1 MNKAFGLKWV
11 VVMAGAMLLVLAAA
25 CTEEVVKEV
34 PVEKV
39 VEKVVTEQV
48 VVEVEKVV
56 EVVKEVVKEVK
67 VEVPVEITKEVVV
80 IKEVPKTIVEEKVVV
95 VEREVVVVAT
105 PLPLGSAPW
114 MISLRSP
121 ETKFG
126 GHLVHGT
133 HGPSS
138 HFDLYVSGSI
148 SNVGPQAPM
157 YDTLVRVD
165 PFHPVPPVVGDLA
178 HRWDI
183 SSDGMTYTFNIR
195 EGVKFHDGTDLTS
208 EDVLASLNRIM
219 FPETYQKGLHAGRAV
234 YFRGGVKEIT
244 APGDFTIQLTLAQ
257 SRSSQYIMGN
267 LANGFN
273 VITTKEVL
281 DANEGDLKMV
291 DTYPGTGPYKHL
303 SRDSEKWVQEAN
315 PNYWNPNAGFLDR
328 LTHVWLR
335 AFSAPLSAALEGRAL
350 DFADYLA
357 PGGYNAVRG
366 RADGGGMKVFS
377 GSINTMAFNNGKA
390 PTDDVRVR
398 EAFALAMDAPAIK
411 EMLMHIKLFQRTGW
425 FDIGTPLARTPA
437 ELDKIPG
444 FRSPTSE
451 DIARAKQLLIDAG
464 YPGCKGMPVL
474 EMPIRDLPDRHL
486 IVPAVQAMLKQNLG
500 CESKTSVHQTSAVAE
515 VIREGKFHVI
525 LRNFGSGGVPGSA
538 GGAVLLKCDEPNNK
552 VGIRYCNRELDK
564 VVDAYLVES
573 NPSKALDL
581 KRKFRDTFDADWPYM
596 PYAEFPNLYA
606 WYDYVKGFPTFNVTT
621 YEKNLHKLDWVWTTQ
636 R

>member
-1 MNKAFGLKWV
+1 MVAL
-11 VVMAGAMLLVLAAA
+11 MATA

-34 PVEKV
+34 KV
-39 VEKVVTEQV
+39 VETVIVE
-48 VVEVEKVV
+48 VEVEK
-56 EVVKEVVKEVK
+56 EVVR
-67 VEVPVEITKEVVV
+67 EI
-80 IKEVPKTIVEEKVVV
+80 EK
-95 VEREVVVVAT
+95 VVVAT
-105 PLPLGSAPW
+105 PLPAGAAPW
-114 MISLRSP
+114 MINLADP
-121 ETKFG
+121 TTKWG
-126 GHLVHGT
+126 GHLIHGT
-133 HGPSS
+133 HGPMS
-138 HFDLYVSGSI
+138 HFDLYQTGSI
-148 SNVGPQAPM
+148 ANIGPQGPM
-157 YDTLVRVD
+157 YDSMIRVD
-165 PFHPVPPVVGDLA
+165 PHHPMTPVVGDLA
-178 HRWDI
+178 YTWDI
-183 SSDGMTYTFNIR
+183 SSDGMEYTFKIR
-195 EGVKFHDGTDLTS
+195 EGVTFHDGTDLTS
-208 EDVLASLNRIM
+208 EDVASSLTRVI
-219 FPETYQKGLHAGRAV
+219 FPESFQEGLYGTWGGI
-234 YFRGGVKEIT
+234 YRGAIDSIT
-244 APGDFTIQLTLAQ
+244 TPDDFTVKLTLAAP
-257 SRSSQYIMGN
+257 RNVEYIMGN

-273 VITTKEVL
+273 VVTTKEAL
-281 DANEGDLKMV
+281 DENMGDLKEI
-291 DTYPGTGPYKHL
+291 DNYPGTGPYVYL
-303 SRDSEKWVQEAN
+303 SRDSEKWVQDKFQD
-315 PNYWNPNAGFLDR
+315 YWNPNAGFLDR

-525 LRNFGSGGVPGSA
+525 LRNFGSGGVPGSG
-538 GGAVLLKCDEPNNK
+538 GGAVVLKCDEPNNK
-552 VGIRYCNRELDK
+552 VGIRYCNREFDK

-606 WYDYVKGFPTFNVTT
+606 WYDYVKGFPTFDVTT

-636 R
+636 GR

>member
-1 MNKAFGLKWV
+1 MVAL
-11 VVMAGAMLLVLAAA
+11 MAAA

-34 PVEKV
+34 KV
-39 VEKVVTEQV
+39 VETVIVE
-48 VVEVEKVV
+48 VEVEK
-56 EVVKEVVKEVK
+56 EVVR
-67 VEVPVEITKEVVV
+67 EI
-80 IKEVPKTIVEEKVVV
+80 EK
-95 VEREVVVVAT
+95 VVVAT
-105 PLPLGSAPW
+105 PLPAGAAPW
-114 MISLRSP
+114 MINLADP
-121 ETKFG
+121 TTKWG
-126 GHLVHGT
+126 GHLIHGT
-133 HGPSS
+133 HGPMS
-138 HFDLYVSGSI
+138 HFDLYQTGSI
-148 SNVGPQAPM
+148 ANIGPQGPM
-157 YDTLVRVD
+157 YDSMIRVD
-165 PFHPVPPVVGDLA
+165 PHHPMTPVVGDLA
-178 HRWDI
+178 YTWDI
-183 SSDGMTYTFNIR
+183 SSDGMEYTFKIR
-195 EGVKFHDGTDLTS
+195 EGVTFHDGTDLTS
-208 EDVLASLNRIM
+208 EDVASSLTRVI
-219 FPETYQKGLHAGRAV
+219 FPESFQEGLYGTWGGI
-234 YFRGGVKEIT
+234 YRGAIDSIT
-244 APGDFTIQLTLAQ
+244 TPDDFTVKLTLAAP
-257 SRSSQYIMGN
+257 RNVEYIMGN

-273 VITTKEVL
+273 VVTTKEAL
-281 DANEGDLKMV
+281 DENMGDLKEI
-291 DTYPGTGPYKHL
+291 DNYPGTGPYVYL
-303 SRDSEKWVQEAN
+303 SRDSEKWVQDKFQD
-315 PNYWNPNAGFLDR
+315 YWNPNAGFLDR

-525 LRNFGSGGVPGSA
+525 LRNFGSGGVPGSG
-538 GGAVLLKCDEPNNK
+538 GGAVVLKCDEPNNK
-552 VGIRYCNRELDK
+552 VGIRYCNREFDK

-606 WYDYVKGFPTFNVTT
+606 WYDYVKGFPTFDVTT

-636 R
+636 GR

>member
-1 MNKAFGLKWV
+1 MRKALGLRWAVLTVVATALLV
-11 VVMAGAMLLVLAAA
+11 VVAA
-25 CTEEVVKEV
+25 CGAAETKVVEVIKEVPVEKQVIKEVIVEKEVVVEKVVVKEV

-39 VEKVVTEQV
+39 VVREK
-48 VVEVEKVV
+48 
-56 EVVKEVVKEVK
+56 
-67 VEVPVEITKEVVV
+67 
-80 IKEVPKTIVEEKVVV
+80 
-95 VEREVVVVAT
+95 EVVVVAT
-105 PLPLGSAPW
+105 PLPPGEAPW
-114 MISLRSP
+114 MINLREP
-121 ETKFG
+121 QTKFG
-126 GHLVHGT
+126 GSLIHGT

-157 YDTLVRVD
+157 YDTLVRID
-165 PFHPVPPVVGDLA
+165 PKHPVPPVVGDLA
-178 HRWDI
+178 YRWDI
-183 SSDGMTYTFNIR
+183 SSDGMKYTFNIR
-195 EGVKFHDGTDLTS
+195 EGVKFSDGTDLTS
-208 EDVLASLNRIM
+208 ADVLASLTRIM
-219 FPETYQKGLHAGRAV
+219 FPETYQKGLLAGRAV

-244 APGDFTIQLTLAQ
+244 APDDFTIQLTLAQ
-257 SRSSQYIMGN
+257 SRSSQYILGN

-281 DANEGDLKMV
+281 DANEGDLKKV
-291 DTYPGTGPYKHL
+291 ATYPGTGPYLHL

-357 PGGYNAVRG
+357 PGGYKAVSG
-366 RADGGGMKVFS
+366 RADGGGMKVYS

-444 FRSPTSE
+444 FRSPTSD

-500 CESKTSVHQTSAVAE
+500 CESKTSVHQTSAIAE

-525 LRNFGSGGVPGSA
+525 LRNFGSGGVPGSG
-538 GGAVLLKCDEPNNK
+538 GGAVVLKCDEPNNK
-552 VGIRYCNRELDK
+552 GGIRYCNREFDK

-573 NPSKALDL
+573 DPNKALDM
-581 KRKFRDTFDADWPYM
+581 KRQFRDFFDADWPYM

-621 YEKNLHKLDWVWTTQ
+621 YEKNMHKLDWVWTT
-636 R
+636 RK

>member
-1 MNKAFGLKWV
+1 MKKALGLRWAAVAV
-11 VVMAGAMLLVLAAA
+11 VVTALLVVVAA
-25 CTEEVVKEV
+25 CGAAETEVVEVVKEVPVEKEVIKEVIVEKEVVVEKVVVKEV

-39 VEKVVTEQV
+39 VVREK
-48 VVEVEKVV
+48 
-56 EVVKEVVKEVK
+56 
-67 VEVPVEITKEVVV
+67 
-80 IKEVPKTIVEEKVVV
+80 
-95 VEREVVVVAT
+95 EVVVVAT
-105 PLPLGSAPW
+105 PLPPGEAPW
-114 MISLRSP
+114 MINLAST

-126 GHLVHGT
+126 GHLRHAT
-133 HGPSS
+133 HGPMS
-138 HFDLYVSGSI
+138 HFDIFASGSI
-148 SNVGPQAPM
+148 SNMGPQGPM
-157 YDTLVRVD
+157 YDSMLRVNPHH
-165 PFHPVPPVVGDLA
+165 PFTPVVGDLA

-208 EDVLASLNRIM
+208 EDLLASLNRIM
-219 FPETYQKGLHAGRAV
+219 FPETYQKGLGALRAQ

-244 APGDFTIQLTLAQ
+244 APDDFTIQITLAQ

-303 SRDSEKWVQEAN
+303 SRDSEKWVQEKFAD
-315 PNYWNPNAGFLDR
+315 YWNPNAGFLDR

-500 CESKTSVHQTSAVAE
+500 CESKTEIHQTSAIAE
-515 VIREGKFHVI
+515 VFREGKFHIVPTTQ
-525 LRNFGSGGVPGSA
+525 GSHGVPGSA
-538 GGAVLLKCDEPNNK
+538 GGASLKKCDEPTNNLK
-552 VGIRYCNRELDK
+552 YCNPEFDK
-564 VVDAYLVES
+564 VVDAFLMETD
-573 NPSKALDL
+573 PQKANDL
-581 KRKFRDTFDADWPYM
+581 KLQIRGFWDADWPWV
-596 PYAEFPNLYA
+596 PHGETPIQYA
-606 WYDYVKGFPTFNVTT
+606 WYSWVKGFPNFSVST

-636 R
+636 SR

>member
-1 MNKAFGLKWV
+1 MRKALGLRWAVLTVVATALLV
-11 VVMAGAMLLVLAAA
+11 VVAA
-25 CTEEVVKEV
+25 CGAAETKVVEVIKEVPVEKQVIKEVIVEKEVVVEKVVVKEV

-39 VEKVVTEQV
+39 VVREK
-48 VVEVEKVV
+48 
-56 EVVKEVVKEVK
+56 
-67 VEVPVEITKEVVV
+67 
-80 IKEVPKTIVEEKVVV
+80 
-95 VEREVVVVAT
+95 EVVVVAT
-105 PLPLGSAPW
+105 PLPPGEAPW
-114 MISLRSP
+114 MINLREP
-121 ETKFG
+121 QTKFG
-126 GHLVHGT
+126 GSLIHGT

-157 YDTLVRVD
+157 YDTLVRID
-165 PFHPVPPVVGDLA
+165 PKHPVPPVVGDLA
-178 HRWDI
+178 YRWDI
-183 SSDGMTYTFNIR
+183 SSDGMKYTFNIR
-195 EGVKFHDGTDLTS
+195 EGVKFSDGTDLTS
-208 EDVLASLNRIM
+208 ADVLASLTRIM
-219 FPETYQKGLHAGRAV
+219 FPETYQKGLLAGRAV

-244 APGDFTIQLTLAQ
+244 APDDFTIQLTLAQ
-257 SRSSQYIMGN
+257 SRSSQYILGN

-281 DANEGDLKMV
+281 DANEGDLKKV
-291 DTYPGTGPYKHL
+291 ATYPGTGPYQHL

-357 PGGYNAVRG
+357 PGGYKAVSG
-366 RADGGGMKVFS
+366 RADGGGMKVYS

-444 FRSPTSE
+444 FRSPTSD

-500 CESKTSVHQTSAVAE
+500 CESKTSVHQTSAIAE

-525 LRNFGSGGVPGSA
+525 LRNFGSGGVPGSG
-538 GGAVLLKCDEPNNK
+538 GGAVVLKCDEPNNK
-552 VGIRYCNRELDK
+552 GGIRYCNREFDK

-573 NPSKALDL
+573 DPNKALDM
-581 KRKFRDTFDADWPYM
+581 KRQFRDFFDADWPYM

-621 YEKNLHKLDWVWTTQ
+621 YEKNMHKLDWVWTT
-636 R
+636 RK

>member
-1 MNKAFGLKWV
+1 VPVEKEVVKEVIVEKEV
-11 VVMAGAMLLVLAAA
+11 VVEKV
-25 CTEEVVKEV
+25 VVKEV

-39 VEKVVTEQV
+39 VVREK
-48 VVEVEKVV
+48 
-56 EVVKEVVKEVK
+56 
-67 VEVPVEITKEVVV
+67 
-80 IKEVPKTIVEEKVVV
+80 
-95 VEREVVVVAT
+95 EVVVVAT
-105 PLPLGSAPW
+105 PLPPGEAPW
-114 MISLRSP
+114 MINLAST

-126 GHLVHGT
+126 GHLRHAT
-133 HGPSS
+133 HGPMS
-138 HFDLYVSGSI
+138 HFDIFASGSI
-148 SNVGPQAPM
+148 SNMGPQGPM
-157 YDTLVRVD
+157 YDSMLRVNPHH
-165 PFHPVPPVVGDLA
+165 PFTPVVGDLA

-208 EDVLASLNRIM
+208 EDLLASLNRIM
-219 FPETYQKGLHAGRAV
+219 FPETYQKGLGALRAQ

-244 APGDFTIQLTLAQ
+244 APDDFTIQITLAQ

-281 DANEGDLKMV
+281 EANKGDLKEV
-291 DTYPGTGPYKHL
+291 DTYPGTGPFKHV
-303 SRDSEKWVQEAN
+303 SRDSEKWVQEKFAD
-315 PNYWNPNAGFLDR
+315 YWNPNAGFLDR

-525 LRNFGSGGVPGSA
+525 LRNFGSGGVPGSG
-538 GGAVLLKCDEPNNK
+538 GGAVVLKCDEPNNK
-552 VGIRYCNRELDK
+552 VGIRYCNREFDK
-564 VVDAYLVES
+564 LADAYLTETDPV
-573 NPSKALDL
+573 KAAAL
-581 KRKFRDTFDADWPYM
+581 KLQIRDTWDKDWPWV
-596 PYAEFPNLYA
+596 PYAEAPVIYA
-606 WYDYVKGFPTFNVTT
+606 WYHYVKGFPEFNVSTD
-621 YEKNLHKLDWVWTTQ
+621 EKNLHKLDWVWTTQ
-636 R
+636 GR